1 MSFKDLLQKEVS
13 KAQDNNGGN
22 SDRYKSPNGFLAL
35 GKGFGYEK
43 LVRVLPTIQPDGHFG
58 VMVRKG
64 LLQVG
69 FDQNNKPKF
78 QTVQVPYEEYD
89 TYQENKVN
97 QWVSEGVY
105 LGKYG
110 VKIKPAFYINVV
122 ELVNNGGSY
131 DYAKNDDGQI
141 KIQVLEIPKTAYD
154 SLMKQLNDDMQRPQ
168 GCESEY
174 SFVSETHGSPV
185 RFEKPKQ
192 GSGVMQWTVTSYPQA
207 AGNIPPLPQGW
218 ETQAA
223 DLQKIGEPTSLE
235 DFKNFIEK
243 PVEGTQGVEPTQ
255 SEPTQQQID
264 SQLPDNLGSNV
275 PPQAPQQQVPPTQ
288 NSTYT
293 NLGQQPQQQVP
304 QQPVQQQ
311 VPQQSQVGEYAQP
324 GVNQTPTQQQSQP
337 LPGTQQPIDN
347 TQQGQGNPFEGFDPS
362 QNNNVQQPQQPQ
374 QQPQQQPVNNQQEPP
389 AQPNNLPDDVE
400 QLLSGI
406 INE

>member
-1 MSFKDLLQKEVS
+1 MSFKDLLQREVN
-13 KAQDNNGGN
+13 KAQDNNGGGSN
-22 SDRYKSPNGFLAL
+22 DRYKSPNGFLAI

-69 FDQNNKPKF
+69 FDQNNKPKY
-78 QTVQVPYEEYD
+78 QTVQVPYED
-89 TYQENKVN
+89 NSTYQEQKVN

-122 ELVNNGGSY
+122 ELVNNNGSY

-168 GCESEY
+168 GCNSEY
-174 SFVSETHGSPV
+174 SFVSDTHGAPV

-207 AGNIPPLPQGW
+207 AGSIPPLPQGW
-218 ETQAA
+218 EQQAA

-243 PVEGTQGVEPTQ
+243 SVEGTQGVEPTQ
-255 SEPTQQQID
+255 SSIE

-275 PPQAPQQQVPPTQ
+275 PPQAPTQQVPPTQ
-288 NSTYT
+288 NSSYT
-293 NLGQQPQQQVP
+293 NLGQTPQQQAPQVPPTQNVPQQQQQQAPQQQESNPFANFDPSQMSTP
-304 QQPVQQQ
+304 QQPVQQ
-311 VPQQSQVGEYAQP
+311 
-324 GVNQTPTQQQSQP
+324 NTPVQEPVQQQ
-337 LPGTQQPIDN
+337 QQN
-347 TQQGQGNPFEGFDPS
+347 TPVQEQQAP
-362 QNNNVQQPQQPQ
+362 PQ
-374 QQPQQQPVNNQQEPP
+374 QQNTTEPP

-406 INE
+406 IND

>member
-13 KAQDNNGGN
+13 KAQDNNGGGS
-22 SDRYKSPNGFLAL
+22 SDRYKSPNGFLAI

-69 FDQNNKPKF
+69 FDQNNKPKY

-97 QWVSEGVY
+97 QWVNEGRY

-141 KIQVLEIPKTAYD
+141 KVQVLEIPKTAYD

-168 GCESEY
+168 GCDSEY
-174 SFVSETHGSPV
+174 SFVSESHGSPI

-207 AGNIPPLPQGW
+207 AGNIPALPQGW
-218 ETQAA
+218 EQQAA

-255 SEPTQQQID
+255 SEPTQQQVD
-264 SQLPDNLGSNV
+264 AQLPDNLGTNV
-275 PPQAPQQQVPPTQ
+275 PPQAPTQQVPPTQ
-288 NSTYT
+288 NSSYT
-293 NLGQQPQQQVP
+293 NLGQQQAPQQQVP

-311 VPQQSQVGEYAQP
+311 VPQQSQP
-324 GVNQTPTQQQSQP
+324 N
-337 LPGTQQPIDN
+337 N

-362 QNNNVQQPQQPQ
+362 QNSNVQQPAQQQQQQQAPQ
-374 QQPQQQPVNNQQEPP
+374 QQQQQQQPVNNQQEPP